1 MTRDTPNYLTGCRYA
16 LRDLLR
22 AIEDLSERFERLGFH
37 ADLGYL
43 ETLARAESLLA
54 GLPGSPEE
62 PLGHP
67 AGDRAVEAPA
77 TSPTRGAPADPQP
90 ARKSASDRV
99 ARFDMR
105 LVAEAPGEPA
115 TAPETPAAPTPLAD
129 PPGPATAPPAPQ
141 DGALRAPRVYNVP
154 SPRLPPRI
162 PADHRAEVER
172 ACAGDLALALECST
186 TTPWGALVAR
196 VKGLVK
202 QRTIDQIEREGDRR
216 ALQDRESFR
225 LRLTHALDAPHY
237 TSEAEILERVR
248 QLATWGRSR

>member
-1 MTRDTPNYLTGCRYA
+1 MTRDNLNYLAGCRYA

-22 AIEDLSERFERLGFH
+22 AIEDLGERFERLGFH

-77 TSPTRGAPADPQP
+77 TSPTWGAPADPQP
-90 ARKSASDRV
+90 APGGV
-99 ARFDMR
+99 ARFDLR

-141 DGALRAPRVYNVP
+141 DGALRAPRVYHVP
-154 SPRLPPRI
+154 SPRLLPRI

-172 ACAGDLALALECST
+172 ACAWDLALAME
-186 TTPWGALVAR
+186 
-196 VKGLVK
+196 
-202 QRTIDQIEREGDRR
+202 RTIDQIEREGDRC
-216 ALQDRESFR
+216 ALQRESFR
-225 LRLTHALDAPHY
+225 LQLTHALDAPHY

>member
-1 MTRDTPNYLTGCRYA
+1 MTHDPAYEAGRRA
-16 LRDLLR
+16 AIRHLL
-22 AIEDLSERFERLGFH
+22 AGERRSRPETLAREGRPFR
-37 ADLGYL
+37 LGYL
-43 ETLARAESLLA
+43 EA
-54 GLPGSPEE
+54 
-62 PLGHP
+62 
-67 AGDRAVEAPA
+67 
-77 TSPTRGAPADPQP
+77 
-90 ARKSASDRV
+90 
-99 ARFDMR
+99 
-105 LVAEAPGEPA
+105 A

-162 PADHRAEVER
+162 PAD
-172 ACAGDLALALECST
+172 
-186 TTPWGALVAR
+186 
-196 VKGLVK
+196 

>member
-1 MTRDTPNYLTGCRYA
+1 MWHV
-16 LRDLLR
+16 
-22 AIEDLSERFERLGFH
+22 ERF
-37 ADLGYL
+37 L
-43 ETLARAESLLA
+43 EDFLA
-54 GLPGSPEE
+54 
-62 PLGHP
+62 
-67 AGDRAVEAPA
+67 
-77 TSPTRGAPADPQP
+77 TGAP
-90 ARKSASDRV
+90 S
-99 ARFDMR
+99 
-105 LVAEAPGEPA
+105 EPA

-141 DGALRAPRVYNVP
+141 DGAPASGRPADREIPRADFERLMEEGAEIRKAAEAAGESTRGAPRVYNVP
-154 SPRLPPRI
+154 PPRIPPRI

-172 ACAGDLALALECST
+172 ACAGDLALAMECST

>member
-1 MTRDTPNYLTGCRYA
+1 MTPAPLIGYRRGVTHDPAYEAGRRA
-16 LRDLLR
+16 AIRHLL
-22 AIEDLSERFERLGFH
+22 AGERRSRPETLAREGRPFR
-37 ADLGYL
+37 LGYL
-43 ETLARAESLLA
+43 EAMW
-54 GLPGSPEE
+54 
-62 PLGHP
+62 H
-67 AGDRAVEAPA
+67 VERFLEDFS
-77 TSPTRGAPADPQP
+77 TGAP
-90 ARKSASDRV
+90 S
-99 ARFDMR
+99 
-105 LVAEAPGEPA
+105 EPA

-172 ACAGDLALALECST
+172 ACAGDLALAMECST
-186 TTPWGALVAR
+186 TTPWDALVAR